1 MRWNVHQKFHLG
13 NLWNDQLPLILK
25 GPYYRCLIAGVEFL
39 WSVLLRRWAGVAGWT
54 NNKNKTK
61 IWEKEN
67 EWAEEKWFEGTKT
80 ETKIKRS
87 FYHKVWA
94 KHGSVIT
101 WLWLCSALS
110 HRLPLPVGLNST
122 DLWGRETTQSTGW
135 SLISLIITA
144 AKKLQQ
150 ESTALMERKYL
161 WMLFYLFF
169 FVFAGATHIFLPLLW
184 YLEVFVP
191 EHNSTLKSLKPKQWP
206 EDTTNVSH
214 PTADMWRAVNA
225 HQQIGTNGKSK
236 ALALSWM
243 DIKQPRFKIGYHLVT
258 VSQKEKT
265 VCWQC
270 L

>member
-1 MRWNVHQKFHLG
+1 MLYCLLFVHQKFHLG
-13 NLWNDQLPLILK
+13 NFWNDQLPLILK

-39 WSVLLRRWAGVAGWT
+39 SSVLLRRWAGVAGWT

-67 EWAEEKWFEGTKT
+67 EWAEEKWFEETKT

-101 WLWLCSALS
+101 CLWLCSALS

-150 ESTALMERKYL
+150 ESTELMERKYL
-161 WMLFYLFF
+161 WTLFYLFLLSLQEQRTYF
-169 FVFAGATHIFLPLLW
+169 SLCCGILKCLFLNIIQPWSHWSLNNDQRTPPMCL
-184 YLEVFVP
+184 
-191 EHNSTLKSLKPKQWP
+191 TL
-206 EDTTNVSH
+206 
-214 PTADMWRAVNA
+214 
-225 HQQIGTNGKSK
+225 QQTCGG
-236 ALALSWM
+236 L
-243 DIKQPRFKIGYHLVT
+243 
-258 VSQKEKT
+258 
-265 VCWQC
+265 
-270 L
+270 